1 MISLPFAK
9 NKTYYV
15 VGLGKS
21 GQASV
26 KALQKSGAEV
36 LVWDDNAKAL
46 AGFDSKMIR
55 EPDKAPW
62 SKIKAVIM
70 APGIPPSHEIAVTAA
85 EKDVPVLSDIDLYAQ
100 SDPKAK
106 IIGVT
111 GTNGKSTTTT
121 LIHHI
126 LNGDGKAQLGG
137 NIGTP
142 VLTLKARAD
151 YTVLE
156 LSSYQLERA
165 PNLACDVAVLLNISP
180 DHVDWH
186 GGEENYIASKLKL
199 FAKARPGGTA
209 IIATDDKPSKEIF
222 EQVGEDG
229 QWTVIDPLGEGREM
243 PFNQSDFPRLK
254 GRHNLQNMLA
264 AYYAC
269 TVIGIEHDTIIERM
283 KSFEGLAHRQFLV
296 RVING
301 IPYIN
306 DSKATNAEAAKMA
319 LRSFRNILWIAGGK
333 PKEGGLSSLEGE
345 LGEIKHA
352 FLIGE
357 AQDEFARWLSVRGIA
372 VETCDT
378 LDVAV
383 KEAHKKAQS
392 LRGEPAGAPTVLF
405 SPAGASFDQYP
416 DFEMRGDHFV
426 TLINALEE
434 DDG

>member
-15 VGLGKS
+15 VGLGRS
-21 GQASV
+21 GQAAV
-26 KALQKSGAEV
+26 TALQKSGADV
-36 LVWDDNAKAL
+36 LVWDDNAKIL
-46 AGFDSKMIR
+46 SGYDSKIIR

-62 SKIKAVIM
+62 SKIKAVVM
-70 APGIPPSHEIAVTAA
+70 APGIPPTHEIAVTAN
-85 EKDVPVLSDIDLYAQ
+85 EKNIPVVCDIDLYAQ
-100 SDPKAK
+100 ADPAAK

-111 GTNGKSTTTT
+111 GTNGKSTTTA

-126 LNGDGKAQLGG
+126 LNANDKAQMGG
-137 NIGTP
+137 NIGTS
-142 VLTLKARAD
+142 VLTLKARMD

-186 GGEENYIASKLKL
+186 GGEENYIASKAKL
-199 FAKARPGGTA
+199 FNKARENATA
-209 IIATDDKPSKEIF
+209 VINTQDDASQSIF
-222 EQVGEDG
+222 DDVSERGE
-229 QWTVIDPLGEGREM
+229 WIVIDPLADEDK
-243 PFNQSDFPRLK
+243 PFNQADFPRLK

-264 AYYAC
+264 AYHAC
-269 TVIGIEHDTIIERM
+269 AALGLDHDIIVERM

-319 LRSFRNILWIAGGK
+319 LRSFRNIIWIAGGK
-333 PKEGGLSSLEGE
+333 PKEGGLSSLEGD
-345 LGEIKHA
+345 LAEIKKT

-357 AQDEFARWLSVRGIA
+357 AQEDFARWLSVRGVA

-378 LDVAV
+378 LDVALR
-383 KEAHKKAQS
+383 KAHEAAQS
-392 LRGEPAGAPTVLF
+392 MRGEPTGAPTVLF
-405 SPAGASFDQYP
+405 SPACASFDQYD
-416 DFEMRGDHFV
+416 DFEKRGDHFV
-426 TLINALEE
+426 SLVNALDE
-434 DDG
+434 DHG